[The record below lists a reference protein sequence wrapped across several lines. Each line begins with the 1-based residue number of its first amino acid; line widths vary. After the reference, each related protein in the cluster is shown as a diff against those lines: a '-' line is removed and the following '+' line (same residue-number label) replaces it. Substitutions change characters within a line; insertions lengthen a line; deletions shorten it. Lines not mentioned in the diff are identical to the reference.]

1 VPPTAKEP
9 KPIEVGATVIVAG
22 VGVGVTA
29 DFGTLAAPVQPEMYM
44 VAERRSTAAARL
56 NAFLPA
62 ARSKAAYFALW
73 RNPSFMFSFLIT
85 PVIVNYGTRRY
96 YCPCGHI

>member
-1 VPPTAKEP
+1 
-9 KPIEVGATVIVAG
+9 
-22 VGVGVTA
+22 
-29 DFGTLAAPVQPEMYM
+29 M
-44 VAERRSTAAARL
+44 L
-56 NAFLPA
+56 NPFLPA